1 MTEARIDLPPLP
13 EPFVETDA
21 KVRGEWAQCVLYTA
35 DQMREYARAAVLQE
49 RERCSKDAA
58 RYRWLKERN
67 RDALAHIAYSVP
79 EACVFAPAG
88 VDDAIDA
95 AIRASPSP

>member
-13 EPFVETDA
+13 ALPASNAERVLW
-21 KVRGEWAQCVLYTA
+21 VRWATQ
-35 DQMREYARAAVLQE
+35 AVLAE